1 MGMLLCFRRYIAMS
15 DFQLFLD
22 ENLGTV
28 RLSDEDASGDLAGS
42 YDIYQEIR
50 DAILSIRREN
60 HLTQK
65 ELAKKTGLTQ
75 ANISNLEKGLSK
87 PTIDTLKRIADATG
101 MRLVIEFVGQE
112 VV

>member
-1 MGMLLCFRRYIAMS
+1 MS

>member
-1 MGMLLCFRRYIAMS
+1 MS
-15 DFQLFLD
+15 DFQHFLD
-22 ENLGTV
+22 ENLGAV
-28 RLSDEDASGDLAGS
+28 RLSDEDASGDLSES

-50 DAILSIRREN
+50 DAIISIRREN

-87 PTIDTLKRIADATG
+87 PTIDTLKRIADAAG
-101 MRLVIEFVGQE
+101 MRLMIEFVGQE
-112 VV
+112 VG